1 MRGSRCCKSLTHALS
16 SAATAGRLKIVQCTM
31 RRDCT
36 LGPSLAPPLERL
48 SVALPHHTKRRRATR
63 LPWHLFAA

>member
-1 MRGSRCCKSLTHALS
+1 
-16 SAATAGRLKIVQCTM
+16 M

-36 LGPSLAPPLERL
+36 LGPSLANPLERL